1 MADSSSSSSGLHRLL
16 DSIGQ
21 FSGSNFRVWK
31 ESFEHVINIH
41 TPELLTVLRGS
52 ARADPLAATQAKVDA
67 WDKANSRLY
76 SLLFFATSSS
86 ARLTVQSH
94 RTASTSADGNGQA
107 AWEALNARFDGC
119 TQEARRACHRELFN
133 LKHVAG
139 GDPIDFFSKAC
150 ELKLRLATLG
160 ETVSDDVY
168 LDITL
173 SGLTSAPEF
182 HFIREMHYRVEFQS
196 VEDIQAMATRFFVD
210 QQSRKAAGPA
220 VSGRGAAMAASS
232 SDQCRRCK
240 GYGHFERDCPM
251 SGPPPSSRAGK
262 AGKDKKPRKKRGGGG
277 TWQSKWC
284 SLHRT
289 TTHSDVECKA
299 QHLKKQE
306 ELKGLAANL
315 ALLHLAGPTNPA
327 HLGSAHLAQ
336 LSQAVAP
343 QASQDPSER
352 LTFGFSFDALG
363 APAAP
368 AAAPAASASAA
379 SPTPARDN
387 HLPSGYFGA
396 FIASSEEESSTAFLR
411 SDGSSILMLVDSGAT
426 DNYIDPALTP
436 GVRAHMRD
444 IDDLRTPL
452 PIITAGRHVLHGVTT
467 GVLSGTVTDD
477 SGQDRHVSFLV
488 VLVPGLGTN
497 LFSVTAALSHGITCS
512 ITIKLGVGGHQHSG
526 EAPDGLALRVETA
539 DLWHRRMG
547 HINAKSLDVL
557 RQQTDNGIDYRGD
570 LQDCGACPLG
580 KSSQQPHPKHAAYG
594 VSSAFQL
601 VFVDTLGP
609 FTPVALGGFKYTAKF
624 VDHHTKWN
632 EVVLMKDKTCSTDAL
647 VLFNKGTVIPR
658 SARIHVLRADM
669 GTEITSADYR
679 QYCLDVGI
687 QLQFASP
694 NTPQQ
699 IGANERAG
707 RTIMNIVRCMLTDSK
722 LPSLLW
728 GEMMQTTVYLSNR
741 TPHAALNNGTPYKAL
756 FGTDAHLGHLRVV
769 GARAFVHVET
779 HTKKLDSRAWE
790 GRLVGYSLDSKSYR
804 IYNAQTRRVRES
816 RNVVFIET
824 APAPPSLDE
833 RGFDDGEFTY
843 DDQDDMIRD
852 VRNYTTNHSVDA
864 LSPTHAVGDPSVL
877 ELLEDIS
884 NVTNRDL
891 GINPADP
898 AEDAPADDSLASPGG
913 VSPPAPGDVRRV
925 LDLLQVA
932 SRVGVI
938 RLVVAATHV
947 VALRVVH
954 LRGAGQRHVVDVARD
969 AMLGFTE
976 YTHAVGGVQPDVPRT
991 IQEAW
996 ASPDAAKWQAAAE
1009 REMKSLSDRK
1019 VYKLVPRSAVPPGS
1033 KIIKSKW
1040 VFKRKTDGTFKGRVV
1055 AQGDKNGS
1063 EMVMKLKKSLYG
1075 LAQSPGTWFNT
1086 IDPVLVE
1093 IEFVALKSDPCVY
1106 LCNHDGAKIYLTLYV
1121 DDLLLAGNDSDAI
1134 SMVKGKLHKRF
1145 IMTDMGEASLVLG
1158 MEIKMDRE
1166 AGTLTISQEAY
1177 CKSILQRFGMSDCK
1191 PTSTPEYGSEISNLQ
1206 PEDTLLD
1213 EETRKYQGIV
1223 ESLMY
1228 ISQVLRYDIMYATSQ
1243 LARPMAKPS
1252 KIHLVAAKHTLRYLA
1267 GTTDFGITYKKGGF
1281 KLAFTDSNWPNNPDN
1296 GKSTS
1301 SYLAMLANAPMGFRS
1316 GLQSLTAM
1324 STMEAELV
1332 ASALAMKEA
1341 VYCSNVLTELGFG
1354 KQFAQLPVYCDNTAT
1369 LHALGNRTDSS
1380 RTTHIA
1386 LRFFFIRELVTEGKI
1401 SIHYVPTDDNLADI
1415 GTKHFNKHRFK
1426 HLMDLI
1432 INFDVNK
1439 FTAVEYKWK

>member
-1 MADSSSSSSGLHRLL
+1 MLATGSAINSRLREAARAVTNRALQKDGREDQGGDPDENVKSPQLMLSDLEADRLRIAFDMHRAGGGGASADDRRAGAAAEVDENVVYVQDLKDLLRTLFIVPTKSELKTLTADMDSDQTGKIDFASFLNAMAGFLKPQYGREKIDDAFDEIAGGSDEIDANSLQRVMIHM
-16 DSIGQ
+16 GQ
-21 FSGSNFRVWK
+21 STIRYGDCEAMIRE

-41 TPELLTVLRGS
+41 APELLTVLRGS
-52 ARADPLAATQAKVDA
+52 ARPDPLAATQAKVDA

-94 RTASTSADGNGQA
+94 RTATTTADGNGQA

-160 ETVSDDVY
+160 EPVSDNVY

-182 HFIREMHYRVEFQS
+182 HFIREMHYREEFTS
-196 VEDIQAMATRFFVD
+196 VEDVQDTATRFFVD
-210 QQSRKAAGPA
+210 QQSRKTAGPA
-220 VSGRGAAMAASS
+220 VSGRGAAMAASR
-232 SDQCRRCK
+232 SDQCNRCK
-240 GYGHFERDCPM
+240 GYGHFERDCPTPA
-251 SGPPPSSRAGK
+251 PPPSSRAGN
-262 AGKDKKPRKKRGGGG
+262 AGKGKKPRKKRGVGG
-277 TWQSKWC
+277 TGESKWC

-289 TTHSDVECKA
+289 RTHSDAECKA
-299 QHLKKQE
+299 QHQKKQE

-315 ALLHLAGPTNPA
+315 ALLGLAGPTNVSHP
-327 HLGSAHLAQ
+327 
-336 LSQAVAP
+336 SQAAAP
-343 QASQDPSER
+343 QATPAPSEPT
-352 LTFGFSFDALG
+352 TFGFSFNALG
-363 APAAP
+363 GSAAA
-368 AAAPAASASAA
+368 AAAPAASASASSTA
-379 SPTPARDN
+379 PARDN
-387 HLPSGYFGA
+387 ALPSGYFGA
-396 FIASSEEESSTAFLR
+396 FMASSAEEPSTTLFR

-436 GVRAHMRD
+436 GVRAHLRD

-452 PIITAGRHVLHGVTT
+452 PIITAGCHVLHGVTT

-477 SGQDRHVSFLV
+477 SGQDKQVSFRV

-497 LFSVTAALSHGITCS
+497 LFSVTAALSNGVASLFYPDKPRLVSGDTVIPMTIRGVDDAGKITCS
-512 ITIKLGVGGHQHSG
+512 ITIKLGAGNGGRQHSG
-526 EAPDGLALRVETA
+526 GAPDGLALRVETA

-547 HINAKSLDVL
+547 HINGKSLDVL
-557 RQQTDNGIDYRGD
+557 RQQADNGMDYHGN

-609 FTPVALGGFKYTAKF
+609 FTPVALGGFKYAAKF
-624 VDHHTKWN
+624 VDHHTKWK
-632 EVVLMKDKTCSTDAL
+632 EVVLMQDKTCSLDAL

-658 SARIHVLRADM
+658 GARIHVLRADK
-669 GTEITSADYR
+669 GTEFTSAVYR

-707 RTIMNIVRCMLTDSK
+707 RTIMNIVRCMLADST

-728 GEMMQTTVYLSNR
+728 GELMQTAVYLSNR

-769 GARAFVHVET
+769 GARAFVHEET

-891 GINPADP
+891 GIDPAVP
-898 AEDAPADDSLASPGG
+898 AEDAAADESLASPGG
-913 VSPPAPGDVRRV
+913 VSPPAPGGGTPSPA
-925 LDLLQVA
+925 A
-932 SRVGVI
+932 SPPSPAPAGSTSDP
-938 RLVVAATHV
+938 ATPPSTS
-947 VALRVVH
+947 
-954 LRGAGQRHVVDVARD
+954 GAGSAPGRSVRGRGSSRGGRDARGGSSRSASARGGTATRGGRGSVSGRGSRSGRSSTSAPAGTRVTRAVSSAPNKKTLSELRRLSYAFPAMGEFPDVAHRD
-969 AMLGFTE
+969 ATLGFTE
-976 YTHAVGGVQPDVPRT
+976 YAYAVGGVQPDVPKT
-991 IQEAW
+991 IQDAR
-996 ASPDAAKWQAAAE
+996 ASPDATKWQAAAE
-1009 REMKSLSDRK
+1009 REMKSLNDRK
-1019 VYKLVPRSAVPPGS
+1019 VYKLVPRSAIPPGS
-1033 KIIKSKW
+1033 KSIKSKW
-1040 VFKRKTDGTFKGRVV
+1040 VFKRKADGTFKGRIV
-1055 AQGDKNGS
+1055 AQGSAIAQQCDG
-1063 EMVMKLKKSLYG
+1063 KK
-1075 LAQSPGTWFNT
+1075 
-1086 IDPVLVE
+1086 
-1093 IEFVALKSDPCVY
+1093 
-1106 LCNHDGAKIYLTLYV
+1106 
-1121 DDLLLAGNDSDAI
+1121 
-1134 SMVKGKLHKRF
+1134 
-1145 IMTDMGEASLVLG
+1145 
-1158 MEIKMDRE
+1158 
-1166 AGTLTISQEAY
+1166 
-1177 CKSILQRFGMSDCK
+1177 
-1191 PTSTPEYGSEISNLQ
+1191 
-1206 PEDTLLD
+1206 
-1213 EETRKYQGIV
+1213 
-1223 ESLMY
+1223 
-1228 ISQVLRYDIMYATSQ
+1228 
-1243 LARPMAKPS
+1243 
-1252 KIHLVAAKHTLRYLA
+1252 
-1267 GTTDFGITYKKGGF
+1267 
-1281 KLAFTDSNWPNNPDN
+1281 
-1296 GKSTS
+1296 
-1301 SYLAMLANAPMGFRS
+1301 
-1316 GLQSLTAM
+1316 
-1324 STMEAELV
+1324 MEAL
-1332 ASALAMKEA
+1332 
-1341 VYCSNVLTELGFG
+1341 
-1354 KQFAQLPVYCDNTAT
+1354 QL
-1369 LHALGNRTDSS
+1369 
-1380 RTTHIA
+1380 
-1386 LRFFFIRELVTEGKI
+1386 
-1401 SIHYVPTDDNLADI
+1401 
-1415 GTKHFNKHRFK
+1415 
-1426 HLMDLI
+1426 
-1432 INFDVNK
+1432 
-1439 FTAVEYKWK
+1439 